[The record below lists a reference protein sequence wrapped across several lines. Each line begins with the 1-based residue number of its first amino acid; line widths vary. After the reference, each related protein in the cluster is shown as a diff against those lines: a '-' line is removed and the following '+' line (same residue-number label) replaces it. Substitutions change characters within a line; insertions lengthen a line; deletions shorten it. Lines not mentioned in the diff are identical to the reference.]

1 MDVGT
6 LVVIGVIVL
15 LAIIIVFS
23 SLRIANEY
31 ERGVVFR
38 LGRLIALKGPGLF
51 FIIPFGVDRLVKIDL
66 RVITL
71 EVPPQEVIT
80 NDNVTA
86 KVNAVIY
93 FQVVDAQRAVVQV
106 LNYINATSQIAQTTL
121 RAALGQATLDDL
133 LANREK
139 INQNLQ
145 KIIDEQTEPWGIKVA
160 VVEIKDVE
168 LPSTMQRAMAK
179 QAEAER
185 EKRAK
190 IINADGEFQASQT
203 LANAA
208 QIISTQQGA
217 LQLRFLQTLV
227 EIGTE
232 KNTTIVLPMRPL
244 LPGQQTERPSRAV
257 PRSLHR
263 LRSQARSPTASRRRQ
278 RVRRAAAAAAAD
290 HHRQRGARQAV
301 GQSRDGH
308 PGRSD
313 VRRDVPH
320 RRPLL
325 RRRHPC
331 ARNWSVRQGDGGRHH
346 DHRDRS
352 CGRGV

>member
-1 MDVGT
+1 VDTGT
-6 LVVIGVIVL
+6 LIVIGVIVL
-15 LAIIIVFS
+15 LALIVVFS

-38 LGRLIALKGPGLF
+38 LGRVIPLKGPGLF
-51 FIIPFGVDRLVKIDL
+51 FIIPFGIDKVRKVDL

-80 NDNVTA
+80 SDNVTA

-93 FQVVDAQRAVVQV
+93 FQVVDAIRSIVAV
-106 LNYINATSQIAQTTL
+106 LNFINATSQIAQTTL
-121 RAALGQATLDDL
+121 RATLGQSTLDEL
-133 LANREK
+133 LGQREK

-168 LPSTMQRAMAK
+168 LPANMQRAMAK

-190 IINADGEFQASQT
+190 IINADGEFQAAQT

-208 QIISTQQGA
+208 QVIATQQGA

-227 EIGTE
+227 EIGVE
-232 KNTTIVLPMRPL
+232 KNTTIVLPIPIELIAPILDARGKSTALETPVAPAAK
-244 LPGQQTERPSRAV
+244 LPAEGSK
-257 PRSLHR
+257 S
-263 LRSQARSPTASRRRQ
+263 
-278 RVRRAAAAAAAD
+278 
-290 HHRQRGARQAV
+290 G
-301 GQSRDGH
+301 
-308 PGRSD
+308 
-313 VRRDVPH
+313 
-320 RRPLL
+320 
-325 RRRHPC
+325 
-331 ARNWSVRQGDGGRHH
+331 
-346 DHRDRS
+346 
-352 CGRGV
+352 

>member
-6 LVVIGVIVL
+6 LVVVGVIVVL
-15 LAIIIVFS
+15 LLIIVFS

-38 LGRLIALKGPGLF
+38 LGRLIPLKGPGLF
-51 FIIPFGVDRLVKIDL
+51 FIIPFGIDRLVKIDL

-93 FQVVDAQRAVVQV
+93 FQVVDAQRAVTQV

-121 RAALGQATLDDL
+121 RAALGQATLDEL

-168 LPSTMQRAMAK
+168 LPQSMQRAMAK

-190 IINADGEFQASQT
+190 IINADGEYQASQT

-232 KNTTIVLPMRPL
+232 KNTTIVLPIPIELFRPIL
-244 LPGQQTERPSRAV
+244 EATTSRPSSPGPTSPRA
-257 PRSLHR
+257 LT
-263 LRSQARSPTASRRRQ
+263 PTTTES
-278 RVRRAAAAAAAD
+278 
-290 HHRQRGARQAV
+290 G
-301 GQSRDGH
+301 
-308 PGRSD
+308 
-313 VRRDVPH
+313 
-320 RRPLL
+320 
-325 RRRHPC
+325 
-331 ARNWSVRQGDGGRHH
+331 
-346 DHRDRS
+346 
-352 CGRGV
+352 

>member
-1 MDVGT
+1 MDFLSGS
-6 LVVIGVIVL
+6 VVLGVIVV
-15 LAIIIVFS
+15 LALIVAFS

-38 LGRLIALKGPGLF
+38 LGRLIPLKGPGLF

-66 RVITL
+66 RTITL
-71 EVPPQEVIT
+71 EVPPQDVIT
-80 NDNVTA
+80 HDNVTA

-93 FQVVDAQRAVVQV
+93 FHVVDAQRAVTQV

-145 KIIDEQTEPWGIKVA
+145 RIIDEQTEPWGIKVA

-168 LPSTMQRAMAK
+168 LPTTMQRAMAK

-208 QIISTQQGA
+208 QIIGTQQGA

-232 KNTTIVLPMRPL
+232 KNTTIVLPIPIELFRPIL
-244 LPGQQTERPSRAV
+244 EAATSKPASPG
-257 PRSLHR
+257 
-263 LRSQARSPTASRRRQ
+263 PTS
-278 RVRRAAAAAAAD
+278 AAALASTTSIKS
-290 HHRQRGARQAV
+290 G
-301 GQSRDGH
+301 
-308 PGRSD
+308 
-313 VRRDVPH
+313 
-320 RRPLL
+320 
-325 RRRHPC
+325 
-331 ARNWSVRQGDGGRHH
+331 
-346 DHRDRS
+346 
-352 CGRGV
+352 

>member
-1 MDVGT
+1 MQFGSVT
-6 LVVIGVIVL
+6 VLLVILVLAVIV
-15 LAIIIVFS
+15 AFS

-38 LGRLIALKGPGLF
+38 LGRLIALRGPGLF

-93 FQVVDAQRAVVQV
+93 FQVIDARKAVTQV

-121 RAALGQATLDDL
+121 RAALGQATLDEL
-133 LANREK
+133 LAERDR

-145 KIIDEQTEPWGIKVA
+145 KIIDEQTEPWGIKVS

-168 LPSTMQRAMAK
+168 LPTTMQRAMAN

-208 QIISTQQGA
+208 QVISSQQGA
-217 LQLRFLQTLV
+217 LQLRFLQTMV
-227 EIGTE
+227 EIGSE
-232 KNTTIVLPMRPL
+232 KNTTIILPLPIELIRPL
-244 LPGQQTERPSRAV
+244 IDWKSSDGSPAPRPE
-257 PRSLHR
+257 
-263 LRSQARSPTASRRRQ
+263 
-278 RVRRAAAAAAAD
+278 
-290 HHRQRGARQAV
+290 
-301 GQSRDGH
+301 
-308 PGRSD
+308 
-313 VRRDVPH
+313 
-320 RRPLL
+320 
-325 RRRHPC
+325 
-331 ARNWSVRQGDGGRHH
+331 QGMKTG
-346 DHRDRS
+346 
-352 CGRGV
+352 

>member
-1 MDVGT
+1 VDFGLLT
-6 LVVIGVIVL
+6 ILAVIVV
-15 LAIIIVFS
+15 LALIVAISAIRII
-23 SLRIANEY
+23 NQY

-38 LGRLIALKGPGLF
+38 LGRLIALRQPGLN
-51 FIIPFGVDRLVKIDL
+51 FIIPFGIDRLVKMDM

-71 EVPPQEVIT
+71 EVPPQEIIT

-93 FQVVDAQRAVVQV
+93 FQVIDAQRAVTEV

-121 RAALGQATLDDL
+121 RAALGQATLDEL
-133 LANREK
+133 LANRDK

-190 IINADGEFQASQT
+190 IINAEGEFQASQT

-208 QIISTQQGA
+208 QIISSQQGA

-227 EIGTE
+227 EIGYE
-232 KNTTIVLPMRPL
+232 KNTTIVFPIPI
-244 LPGQQTERPSRAV
+244 
-257 PRSLHR
+257 
-263 LRSQARSPTASRRRQ
+263 
-278 RVRRAAAAAAAD
+278 D
-290 HHRQRGARQAV
+290 
-301 GQSRDGH
+301 
-308 PGRSD
+308 
-313 VRRDVPH
+313 
-320 RRPLL
+320 LL
-325 RRRHPC
+325 RPILDVVPKTPSDAPTPPAALPH
-331 ARNWSVRQGDGGRHH
+331 QGSKSG
-346 DHRDRS
+346 
-352 CGRGV
+352 

>member
-1 MDVGT
+1 MDITT
-6 LVVIGVIVL
+6 LVVVGLVVVL
-15 LAIIIVFS
+15 ALIIAFS

-51 FIIPFGVDRLVKIDL
+51 FIIPFGIDRLVKIDL

-93 FQVVDAQRAVVQV
+93 FQVIDPQRAVTQV

-145 KIIDEQTEPWGIKVA
+145 KIIDEQTEPWGIKVS

-168 LPSTMQRAMAK
+168 LPQTMQRAMAK

-208 QIISTQQGA
+208 QIIGTQQGA

-232 KNTTIVLPMRPL
+232 KNTTIVLPIPIELFRPIL
-244 LPGQQTERPSRAV
+244 EATSTRPTSPGPTSAPV
-257 PRSLHR
+257 L
-263 LRSQARSPTASRRRQ
+263 SPTTSK
-278 RVRRAAAAAAAD
+278 
-290 HHRQRGARQAV
+290 
-301 GQSRDGH
+301 
-308 PGRSD
+308 PG
-313 VRRDVPH
+313 
-320 RRPLL
+320 
-325 RRRHPC
+325 
-331 ARNWSVRQGDGGRHH
+331 
-346 DHRDRS
+346 
-352 CGRGV
+352 

>member
-1 MDVGT
+1 MDFTG
-6 LVVIGVIVL
+6 IAIVIVVL
-15 LAIIIVFS
+15 VLALVALFS
-23 SLRIANEY
+23 SLRIAAEY

-80 NDNVTA
+80 KDNVTA

-93 FQVVDAQRAVVQV
+93 FQVIDARRAVVQV
-106 LNYINATSQIAQTTL
+106 LNYINASSQIAQTTL
-121 RAALGQATLDDL
+121 RAVLGQSTLDEL
-133 LANREK
+133 LAERER

-145 KIIDEQTEPWGIKVA
+145 RIIDEQTEPWGIKVS

-208 QIISTQQGA
+208 QIISSQPGA
-217 LQLRFLQTLV
+217 LQLRFLQTMI
-227 EIGTE
+227 EIGSE
-232 KNTTIVLPMRPL
+232 RNTTVILPLPLELIRPLIESRSIDGTPSPAPVLP
-244 LPGQQTERPSRAV
+244 
-257 PRSLHR
+257 
-263 LRSQARSPTASRRRQ
+263 
-278 RVRRAAAAAAAD
+278 D
-290 HHRQRGARQAV
+290 KGAKT
-301 GQSRDGH
+301 G
-308 PGRSD
+308 
-313 VRRDVPH
+313 
-320 RRPLL
+320 
-325 RRRHPC
+325 
-331 ARNWSVRQGDGGRHH
+331 
-346 DHRDRS
+346 
-352 CGRGV
+352 

>member
-1 MDVGT
+1 MD
-6 LVVIGVIVL
+6 IGV
-15 LAIIIVFS
+15 LAIIIVILVIALITVFS
-23 SLRIANEY
+23 SLRIAAEY

-38 LGRLIALKGPGLF
+38 LGRLIPLKGPGLF

-66 RVITL
+66 RTITL

-93 FQVVDAQRAVVQV
+93 FQVVDARRAVTQV
-106 LNYINATSQIAQTTL
+106 LNFINATSQIAQTTL
-121 RAALGQATLDDL
+121 RAVLGQSTLDEL
-133 LANREK
+133 LAERDK

-179 QAEAER
+179 QEEAER

-208 QIISTQQGA
+208 QVISSQQGA
-217 LQLRFLQTLV
+217 LQLRFLQTMV
-227 EIGTE
+227 EIGAE
-232 KNTTIVLPMRPL
+232 KNTTIILPLPIELIRPL
-244 LPGQQTERPSRAV
+244 IELGRRVDGSPPV
-257 PRSLHR
+257 PM
-263 LRSQARSPTASRRRQ
+263 PEKGTKT
-278 RVRRAAAAAAAD
+278 
-290 HHRQRGARQAV
+290 G
-301 GQSRDGH
+301 
-308 PGRSD
+308 
-313 VRRDVPH
+313 
-320 RRPLL
+320 
-325 RRRHPC
+325 
-331 ARNWSVRQGDGGRHH
+331 
-346 DHRDRS
+346 
-352 CGRGV
+352 

>member
-1 MDVGT
+1 MDFLSGS
-6 LVVIGVIVL
+6 VVLGVVVVL
-15 LAIIIVFS
+15 ALIIAFS

-38 LGRLIALKGPGLF
+38 LGRLIPLKGPGLF

-93 FQVVDAQRAVVQV
+93 FQVVDAQRAVTQV

-208 QIISTQQGA
+208 QIIGTQQGA

-232 KNTTIVLPMRPL
+232 KNTTIVLPIPIELFRPIL
-244 LPGQQTERPSRAV
+244 EATTSKPTSPGPTSA
-257 PRSLHR
+257 SAL
-263 LRSQARSPTASRRRQ
+263 SPTTSKS
-278 RVRRAAAAAAAD
+278 
-290 HHRQRGARQAV
+290 G
-301 GQSRDGH
+301 
-308 PGRSD
+308 
-313 VRRDVPH
+313 
-320 RRPLL
+320 
-325 RRRHPC
+325 
-331 ARNWSVRQGDGGRHH
+331 
-346 DHRDRS
+346 
-352 CGRGV
+352 

>member
-6 LVVIGVIVL
+6 LIVIAVILVL
-15 LAIIIVFS
+15 ILVALFS
-23 SLRIANEY
+23 SLRIAAEY

-38 LGRLIALKGPGLF
+38 LGRLIPLKGPGLF

-66 RVITL
+66 RTITL

-93 FQVVDAQRAVVQV
+93 FQVIDARRAVTQV

-121 RAALGQATLDDL
+121 RASLGQATLDEL

-145 KIIDEQTEPWGIKVA
+145 RVIDEQTEPWGIKVA

-208 QIISTQQGA
+208 EVISSQQGA
-217 LQLRFLQTLV
+217 LQLRFLQTMV
-227 EIGTE
+227 EIGSE
-232 KNTTIVLPMRPL
+232 KNTTVILPLPIELFKPL
-244 LPGQQTERPSRAV
+244 IDWGKPAD
-257 PRSLHR
+257 
-263 LRSQARSPTASRRRQ
+263 
-278 RVRRAAAAAAAD
+278 AAAAPPSRPAPE
-290 HHRQRGARQAV
+290 QGAKS
-301 GQSRDGH
+301 G
-308 PGRSD
+308 
-313 VRRDVPH
+313 
-320 RRPLL
+320 
-325 RRRHPC
+325 
-331 ARNWSVRQGDGGRHH
+331 
-346 DHRDRS
+346 
-352 CGRGV
+352 

>member
-1 MDVGT
+1 VDPVS
-6 LVVIGVIVL
+6 LAIIGVIVL
-15 LAIIIVFS
+15 LVLVVLFS

-38 LGRLIALKGPGLF
+38 LGRLIRLKGPGLF
-51 FIIPFGVDRLVKIDL
+51 FIIPFGIDRLVKIDL
-66 RVITL
+66 RTITL

-93 FQVVDAQRAVVQV
+93 FQVIDAQKAVTQV

-190 IINADGEFQASQT
+190 IINADGEFQAAQT

-208 QIISTQQGA
+208 QVIATQQGA

-227 EIGTE
+227 EIGVE
-232 KNTTIVLPMRPL
+232 KNTTVVLPIPIEL
-244 LPGQQTERPSRAV
+244 IAPILD
-257 PRSLHR
+257 
-263 LRSQARSPTASRRRQ
+263 AR
-278 RVRRAAAAAAAD
+278 
-290 HHRQRGARQAV
+290 
-301 GQSRDGH
+301 
-308 PGRSD
+308 GRSTALATP
-313 VRRDVPH
+313 VAPVTTAP
-320 RRPLL
+320 PAKL
-325 RRRHPC
+325 P
-331 ARNWSVRQGDGGRHH
+331 AEG
-346 DHRDRS
+346 
-352 CGRGV
+352 

>member
-1 MDVGT
+1 MDFLSGA
-6 LVVIGVIVL
+6 VVLGVIVV
-15 LAIIIVFS
+15 LALIVVFS

-38 LGRLIALKGPGLF
+38 LGRLIPLKGPGLF
-51 FIIPFGVDRLVKIDL
+51 FIIPFGIDRLVKIDL

-80 NDNVTA
+80 NDNVTT

-93 FQVVDAQRAVVQV
+93 FQVVDAQRAVTQV

-121 RAALGQATLDDL
+121 RAALGQATLDEL

-139 INQNLQ
+139 INLNLQ

-168 LPSTMQRAMAK
+168 LPVTMQRAMAK

-208 QIISTQQGA
+208 QIIGTQQGA

-232 KNTTIVLPMRPL
+232 KNTTVIFPLPIELFRPL
-244 LPGQQTERPSRAV
+244 LEASLTKPSDG
-257 PRSLHR
+257 
-263 LRSQARSPTASRRRQ
+263 SPASP
-278 RVRRAAAAAAAD
+278 VLTPPSSKA
-290 HHRQRGARQAV
+290 G
-301 GQSRDGH
+301 
-308 PGRSD
+308 
-313 VRRDVPH
+313 
-320 RRPLL
+320 
-325 RRRHPC
+325 
-331 ARNWSVRQGDGGRHH
+331 
-346 DHRDRS
+346 
-352 CGRGV
+352 

>member
-1 MDVGT
+1 VLDFGFLTV
-6 LVVIGVIVL
+6 LIVIVV
-15 LAIIIVFS
+15 LAIIVAIS
-23 SLRIANEY
+23 AIRIINQY

-38 LGRLIALKGPGLF
+38 LGRLIALRQPGLN
-51 FIIPFGVDRLVKIDL
+51 FIIPFGIDRLVKMDM

-71 EVPPQEVIT
+71 EVPPQEIIT

-93 FQVVDAQRAVVQV
+93 FQVIDAQRAVTEV

-121 RAALGQATLDDL
+121 RAALGQATLDEL
-133 LANREK
+133 LANRDK

-190 IINADGEFQASQT
+190 IINAEGEFQASQT

-208 QIISTQQGA
+208 QIISSQQGA

-227 EIGTE
+227 EIGYE
-232 KNTTIVLPMRPL
+232 KNTTIVLPIPIDLIRPIL
-244 LPGQQTERPSRAV
+244 DIV
-257 PRSLHR
+257 PRVPGDEPPPPSL
-263 LRSQARSPTASRRRQ
+263 
-278 RVRRAAAAAAAD
+278 
-290 HHRQRGARQAV
+290 
-301 GQSRDGH
+301 
-308 PGRSD
+308 
-313 VRRDVPH
+313 PH
-320 RRPLL
+320 
-325 RRRHPC
+325 
-331 ARNWSVRQGDGGRHH
+331 QGTTKAG
-346 DHRDRS
+346 
-352 CGRGV
+352 

>member
-6 LVVIGVIVL
+6 LIVIAVVLVL
-15 LAIIIVFS
+15 VLVALFS

-66 RVITL
+66 RTITL

-93 FQVVDAQRAVVQV
+93 FQVIDARRAVTQV

-121 RAALGQATLDDL
+121 RAALGQATLDEL
-133 LANREK
+133 LSNREK

-208 QIISTQQGA
+208 QVISSQQGA
-217 LQLRFLQTLV
+217 LQLRFLQTMV
-227 EIGTE
+227 EIGSE
-232 KNTTIVLPMRPL
+232 KNTTVVLPLPIELFTPLIEWGKSLHGSPPAPRPL
-244 LPGQQTERPSRAV
+244 PE
-257 PRSLHR
+257 
-263 LRSQARSPTASRRRQ
+263 
-278 RVRRAAAAAAAD
+278 
-290 HHRQRGARQAV
+290 
-301 GQSRDGH
+301 
-308 PGRSD
+308 
-313 VRRDVPH
+313 
-320 RRPLL
+320 
-325 RRRHPC
+325 
-331 ARNWSVRQGDGGRHH
+331 QGTKSG
-346 DHRDRS
+346 
-352 CGRGV
+352 

>member
-1 MDVGT
+1 MDIAST
-6 LVVIGVIVL
+6 LVVLGVIVV
-15 LAIIIVFS
+15 LALIIAFS

-51 FIIPFGVDRLVKIDL
+51 LIIPFGIDRLVKIDL

-93 FQVVDAQRAVVQV
+93 FQVVDAQRAVTQV

-145 KIIDEQTEPWGIKVA
+145 TIIDEQTEPWGIKVA

-232 KNTTIVLPMRPL
+232 KNTTIVLPIPIELFRPIL
-244 LPGQQTERPSRAV
+244 EATSSKPPVDGSPSA
-257 PRSLHR
+257 PALNP
-263 LRSQARSPTASRRRQ
+263 PTSKS
-278 RVRRAAAAAAAD
+278 
-290 HHRQRGARQAV
+290 G
-301 GQSRDGH
+301 
-308 PGRSD
+308 
-313 VRRDVPH
+313 
-320 RRPLL
+320 
-325 RRRHPC
+325 
-331 ARNWSVRQGDGGRHH
+331 
-346 DHRDRS
+346 
-352 CGRGV
+352 